1 MRNVMTR
8 ASVPL
13 GGISQPGRGTPGPA
27 RGTDVLVE
35 EAAGANLLVVGVLTF
50 VFVLAI
56 ALLVFAVVSLWPLIA
71 DAALPPVR

>member
-1 MRNVMTR
+1 MRKVMTR
-8 ASVPL
+8 ASVPP
-13 GGISQPGRGTPGPA
+13 GDISQPGRRTPGPA

-71 DAALPPVR
+71 DASLPPLR